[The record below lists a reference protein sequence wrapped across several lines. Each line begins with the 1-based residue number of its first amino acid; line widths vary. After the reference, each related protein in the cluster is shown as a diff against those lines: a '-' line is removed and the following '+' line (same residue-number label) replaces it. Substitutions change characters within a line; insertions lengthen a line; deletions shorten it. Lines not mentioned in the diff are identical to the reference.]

1 MSEIKELKMRQCLN
15 MEEGHECVGRKYCK
29 IEQTCRD
36 DEEDMDDWQKRTQV
50 MDGNERMG
58 GCTEFL
64 LYRLQAWDI
73 LQLPNACL
81 TAGRKTRRLVRDN

>member
-36 DEEDMDDWQKRTQV
+36 DEEDMDDW
-50 MDGNERMG
+50 
-58 GCTEFL
+58 
-64 LYRLQAWDI
+64 
-73 LQLPNACL
+73 
-81 TAGRKTRRLVRDN
+81 